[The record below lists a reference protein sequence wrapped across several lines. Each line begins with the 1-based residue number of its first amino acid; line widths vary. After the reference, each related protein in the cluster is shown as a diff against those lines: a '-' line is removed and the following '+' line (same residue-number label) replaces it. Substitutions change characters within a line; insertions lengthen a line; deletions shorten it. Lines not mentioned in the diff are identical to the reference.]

1 MNLTDVYIQKEL
13 NPGSVPVVTREYQH
27 SVMSLLEG
35 ARAGFDGLRGG
46 YGTADHVDIM
56 GNHHVCGSGREKE
69 GGGRGGE
76 RRREEGGW
84 RGGERVSRD
93 TMSNHYVCG
102 ESGKG
107 GASNTIT

>member
-1 MNLTDVYIQKEL
+1 MASAEDTALQTTSTSWAIITYVAVSERR
-13 NPGSVPVVTREYQH
+13 RE
-27 SVMSLLEG
+27 EG
-35 ARAGFDGLRGG
+35 EEA
-46 YGTADHVDIM
+46 
-56 GNHHVCGSGREKE
+56 
-69 GGGRGGE
+69 RGGE